1 MFNLCTDVD
10 KERLGRQAIK
20 AIHEQMDDDK
30 DGMIEATESQEV
42 NQLLIETKRKYD
54 SKYLVYSRRIRVK
67 NGFNST

>member
-42 NQLLIETKRKYD
+42 NELLIKKKQKENTVEIFSLFK
-54 SKYLVYSRRIRVK
+54 K
-67 NGFNST
+67 N